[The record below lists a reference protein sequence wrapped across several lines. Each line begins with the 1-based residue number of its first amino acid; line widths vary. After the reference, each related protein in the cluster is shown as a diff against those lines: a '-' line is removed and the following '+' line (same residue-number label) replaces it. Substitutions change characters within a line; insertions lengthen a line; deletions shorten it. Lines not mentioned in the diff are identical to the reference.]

1 VIHKKGYSIV
11 GVLLFNITVSSII
24 VQQTKNKERTL
35 LRCLSEKLVS
45 LFNVYHSIFSIKAD
59 VYMSNDNSCLNKEAL
74 QHTGSASE
82 SSNFLNIVASA
93 IINNN

>member
-45 LFNVYHSIFSIKAD
+45 LFNVYHSLFVCI
-59 VYMSNDNSCLNKEAL
+59 SNENSCLKRRYYACEFLMVKNIAK
-74 QHTGSASE
+74 
-82 SSNFLNIVASA
+82 SNILL
-93 IINNN
+93 